1 MLAGTQCGG
10 SPCQKAGESRSE
22 ADEMPGYFPADSMA
36 VQVMSNR
43 AVGLTYGQRA
53 LVIGAVHPQLA
64 VGTIE
69 QTAHRQTPYN
79 RLMLTARLFETVFLG
94 TTAEA
99 DRALEYTRRKHATV
113 NGALPEPAGPHYP
126 AGTRY
131 SASDPH
137 LMYMT
142 MAFTFDSVHHMQ
154 NLLVRRLSPD
164 ESERLWQDFL
174 RWGELFGMPRA
185 AAPASYPEFRASFDT
200 YLGSDRLFLTDEA
213 RIVGSYL
220 AGAKRGDYDVPA
232 PVRPLFRTLDLVVK
246 GSLPPH
252 VRTMYGFRWTP
263 AHQAAFRAA
272 VQGARTLYLQPPR
285 FVPRPLDAV
294 LRGSNKGPFKVVA
307 HTERRQLQHGRYSM
321 PEAIAA
327 REARAAR

>member
-1 MLAGTQCGG
+1 V
-10 SPCQKAGESRSE
+10 
-22 ADEMPGYFPADSMA
+22 A

-69 QTAHRQTPYN
+69 QTAHRDTPYN
-79 RLMLTARLFETVFLG
+79 RLMLTARLFEAVFLG
-94 TTAEA
+94 STEEA
-99 DRALEYTRRKHATV
+99 DRALAFTARKHATV
-113 NGALPEPAGPHYP
+113 RGTLPEDAGQHYP
-126 AGTRY
+126 AGTPY

-142 MAFTFDSVHHMQ
+142 MAFTFDSAHHMQ

-164 ESERLWQDFL
+164 ESERLWQDFV
-174 RWGELFGMPRA
+174 RWAELFGMPRA
-185 AAPASYPEFRASFDT
+185 AAPATYREFRESFDA
-200 YLGSDRLFLTDEA
+200 YLASDLVHLTEEA

-232 PVRPLFRTLDLVVK
+232 PIRPLFRTLDLVVK
-246 GSLPPH
+246 GSLPQR
-252 VRTMYGFRWTP
+252 VRAMYGFRWTP

-272 VQGARTLYLQPPR
+272 VQGARALYLQPPR
-285 FVPRPLDAV
+285 FVPRPLDPV
-294 LRGSNKGPFKVVA
+294 LRGSNKGPFKIVA
-307 HTERRQLQHGRYSM
+307 HTERRQLKRGRYSM
-321 PEAIAA
+321 PEALAVRAERDA
-327 REARAAR
+327 RRDRLTG